1 MRCGNEAVLNKIG
14 LNPLSQTS
22 EIDFRLRKDLP
33 DCRTINTRNF
43 VAISAGNSYNKYKKP
58 KNAFECDRQ
67 GCVTTGTLYM
77 TEAAETVTFR
87 AMWDATEFA
96 DGVATFYVL
105 PDASLT
111 SADYPITLTFK
122 IAANDQFTN
131 ADVYTVTLTEDML
144 ESDGY
149 IPVQINLGATP
160 SSVEGEG
167 WEPNATGA
175 YIQLSADKLVGYS
188 SIGIYDSLDD
198 FDLLETV
205 TMSCLTTVGGTF
217 DLEVVTQ
224 QCQEAKYNDDVQTL
238 EFPVTGTQI
247 TPNFFN
253 LFPMMRKGNRTV
265 GYEMTTVTRT
275 IGADGKITLAD
286 LNQEV
291 CGYVSVQAADSC
303 DVDTYLH
310 SSSINQADI
319 DDGHFLIDKKQ
330 DGTSD
335 IVFNVSQAGQE
346 VLVRY
351 PRTAEIEESVANIDY
366 LNSSQL
372 SATVPYEL
380 KSKGG
385 VKKVLLVFDNVFVT
399 SFPITITNKENA
411 FAFTLAIGRDSEGNF
426 MRVQK
431 IVG

>member
-14 LNPLSQTS
+14 LNALSQNA

-43 VAISAGNSYNKYKKP
+43 VNISAGNSYNKYKKP

-67 GCVTTGTLYM
+67 GCVTTGTLSM
-77 TEAAETVTFR
+77 AEAAETVTFR
-87 AMWDATEFA
+87 AAWDATEFA

-111 SADYPITLTFK
+111 SADYPITQTFK
-122 IAANDQFTN
+122 IGNADLSD
-131 ADVYTVTLTEDML
+131 ADVYTRTLTEAMVGA
-144 ESDGY
+144 DGF

-160 SSVEGEG
+160 TSVEGNG
-167 WEPNATGA
+167 WTPAATGA
-175 YIQLSADKLVGYS
+175 YIQLSADKLVAYS
-188 SIGIYDSLDD
+188 SIGVYDSLDD

-247 TPNFFN
+247 TPNFMN
-253 LFPMMRKGNRTV
+253 LFPMMRKSNNTV
-265 GYEMTTVTRT
+265 GYEMVNVTRT
-275 IGADGKITLAD
+275 IGTDGKITLAD
-286 LNQEV
+286 VNQAV
-291 CGYVSVQAADSC
+291 CGYITVQAADSC
-303 DVDTYLH
+303 DVDTYIQ
-310 SSSINQADI
+310 SSSINQDDI
-319 DDGHFLIDKKQ
+319 DDGHFIVDKKS
-330 DGTSD
+330 DGSTD
-335 IVFNVSQAGQE
+335 LVFNASQGGSE
-346 VLVRY
+346 VIVRY
-351 PRTAEIEESVANIDY
+351 PKQTEVEETVANIDN

-372 SATVPYEL
+372 SATIPYEL

-385 VKKVLLVFDNVFVT
+385 TTKLLLVFDNVFIT
-399 SFPITITNKENA
+399 SFPITITNKENS

-431 IVG
+431 IIG

>member
-14 LNPLSQTS
+14 LNALSQNT
-22 EIDFRLRKDLP
+22 EVDFRLRKDLP

-67 GCVTTGTLYM
+67 GCVTTGTLSM
-77 TEAAETVTFR
+77 AEAAETVSFR
-87 AMWDATEFA
+87 AAWDATEFA
-96 DGVATFYVL
+96 DGVVTFYVL

-111 SADYPITLTFK
+111 PADYPITLTFK
-122 IAANDQFTN
+122 IGNDSFTN
-131 ADVYTVTLTEDML
+131 ADVYTVTLTEDMA
-144 ESDGY
+144 EADGF

-160 SSVEGEG
+160 TSVEGNG
-167 WEPNATGA
+167 WEPAATGA
-175 YIQLSADKLVGYS
+175 YIQLSADKLAGYS
-188 SIGIYDSLDD
+188 SIGVYDSLDD

-238 EFPVTGTQI
+238 EFPVTGVQI
-247 TPNFFN
+247 TPNFMN
-253 LFPMMRKGNRTV
+253 LFPMMRKGNRTT
-265 GYEMTTVTRT
+265 GYEMVNVTRT

-286 LNQEV
+286 VNQEV
-291 CGYVSVQAADSC
+291 CGYITVQAADSC

-310 SSSINQADI
+310 SSSINQTDI
-319 DDGHFLIDKKQ
+319 DDGHFIVDKKA
-330 DGTSD
+330 DGSTD

-346 VLVRY
+346 VIVRY
-351 PRTAEIEESVANIDY
+351 PRTAEIEETVANIDN

-372 SATVPYEL
+372 SATIPYEL

-385 VKKVLLVFDNVFVT
+385 ITKLLLVFDNVFIT
-399 SFPITITNKENA
+399 SFPITITNEENS

-426 MRVQK
+426 MRAQK